1 MVKKPAIKG
10 PKKIKVRIPL
20 PQKPPKVIT
29 PDTVYDRK
37 KDKKAGIEEEGQG
50 R

>member
-1 MVKKPAIKG
+1 MPEDIKKKPR
-10 PKKIKVRIPL
+10 KIKVRIPM

-37 KDKKAGIEEEGQG
+37 KEKAKRPED
-50 R
+50 